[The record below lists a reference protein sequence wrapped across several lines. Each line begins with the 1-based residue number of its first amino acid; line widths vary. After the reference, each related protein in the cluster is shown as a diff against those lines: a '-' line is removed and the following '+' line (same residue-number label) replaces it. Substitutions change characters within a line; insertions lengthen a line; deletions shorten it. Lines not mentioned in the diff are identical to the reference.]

1 MLLWQGDWFC
11 PLCVQ
16 QGITT
21 KPEPLPLQPKQ
32 VRAACCVGL
41 AALQNLEFP
50 AVPHRG
56 GASRLGSHALP
67 QHAGLPPIA
76 LPRLIPRL
84 AVQLGALKPPKTSV
98 KTRPS
103 STSKLGK
110 RADGHEGSQGSAP
123 PTKRAPSA
131 AAAAPGRVHMAA
143 PTAPRA
149 PRLGRPG
156 ARSNKNKRLFEGEE
170 GALIN
175 GQKLYYKTTQVRAY
189 STSTVYLCSSMCRQR
204 TQPPGLTRNGTA
216 LQREH
221 HCKPPCGAALPCR
234 GRRCWRV
241 WQWWNV
247 AAPQASSAAAAT
259 RWVAACGSRMPQHS
273 LRCGVHT
280 FCHALEAR
288 TPPCAL

>member
-1 MLLWQGDWFC
+1 M
-11 PLCVQ
+11 
-16 QGITT
+16 
-21 KPEPLPLQPKQ
+21 
-32 VRAACCVGL
+32 
-41 AALQNLEFP
+41 
-50 AVPHRG
+50 
-56 GASRLGSHALP
+56 
-67 QHAGLPPIA
+67 
-76 LPRLIPRL
+76 
-84 AVQLGALKPPKTSV
+84 QLGALKPPKISV

-189 STSTVYLCSSMCRQR
+189 STSTVYLCCSVCRQR
-204 TQPPGLTRNGTA
+204 TQPPGLTRNCIATGA
-216 LQREH
+216 PLQ
-221 HCKPPCGAALPCR
+221 AALWRCSAVQGETLLEGVAVVER
-234 GRRCWRV
+234 GG
-241 WQWWNV
+241 
-247 AAPQASSAAAAT
+247 PSGIL
-259 RWVAACGSRMPQHS
+259 CGCCNTVGCS
-273 LRCGVHT
+273 LR
-280 FCHALEAR
+280 FPHAS
-288 TPPCAL
+288 T